1 MTGTDVTLEFTLSN
15 DMAALDRLND
25 QLNRFRVAAGLATK
39 CFNEVNLAL
48 EELFVNFV
56 HYAHPGRCGRHTI
69 RFSLSLAD
77 AVLTIRT
84 EDSGMAFNPMSAAS
98 PDTKCPLAQRKIGGL
113 GILLIKKAMDEIHYE
128 RLGQRNVTTFI
139 KYIDND
145 ATCLEQTA
153 KPS

>member
-1 MTGTDVTLEFTLSN
+1 
-15 DMAALDRLND
+15 
-25 QLNRFRVAAGLATK
+25 
-39 CFNEVNLAL
+39 
-48 EELFVNFV
+48 
-56 HYAHPGRCGRHTI
+56 
-69 RFSLSLAD
+69 
-77 AVLTIRT
+77 VLTIRT